1 MGAYYGLYNQTRKH
15 GVSHYWK
22 GSPPSV
28 GTIRS
33 IATRYGW
40 DLASDKIF
48 SGSYR
53 DLYELKQAGLSLTW
67 ADPEDV
73 HLSLDMEVQTGWE
86 PIFVEPAEPAAAIE
100 ADRKK
105 FSSTFF
111 FN

>member
-1 MGAYYGLYNQTRKH
+1 MRTTDFTIKLEKH

-22 GSPPSV
+22 GSPPSED
-28 GTIRS
+28 TLRS
-33 IATRYGW
+33 IAYRYGW
-40 DLASDKIF
+40 DLTSDKIF

-53 DLYELKQAGLSLTW
+53 DLYELKQTGSSLSW
-67 ADPEDV
+67 SEPEDL
-73 HLSLDMEVQTGWE
+73 HLDLEMEVQTGWE

-100 ADRKK
+100 ADKKK